1 MPKLKPDHISP
12 TDEEDA
18 AIHAAALADPDNP
31 PLDAAFWRNA
41 RPAREVLP
49 PALYAALTD
58 KSEPV
63 TITLVSDEQDRARQK
78 RMGRPPAARPKQA
91 TTIRLSPDVMDAFR
105 ATGKGWQA
113 RIDAALREA
122 VKQGLV

>member
-31 PLDAAFWRNA
+31 PLDEAFWRNA

-58 KSEPV
+58 KSKPATV
-63 TITLVSDEQDRARQK
+63 ALVSDAQDRARQK
-78 RMGRPPAARPKQA
+78 RMGRPPSANPKRP

-105 ATGKGWQA
+105 ATGKGWQT
-113 RIDAALREA
+113 RIDAVLREA
-122 VKQGLV
+122 VEQGRV